1 MSGAGGTIRPQ
12 MTATVV
18 VCCVHDRVKRE
29 VTDLAFDASREKVH
43 LCACCENLFT
53 RADDVPH
60 LCSACGGHPVHPL
73 MAPLPDPLGEV

>member
-1 MSGAGGTIRPQ
+1 MSGAGGTIKAT
-12 MTATVV
+12 MSATVV

-53 RADDVPH
+53 RPDDIPH
-60 LCSACGGHPVHPL
+60 YCGPCGGWPVHRL
-73 MAPLPDPLGEV
+73 MAPLKQPTGEA